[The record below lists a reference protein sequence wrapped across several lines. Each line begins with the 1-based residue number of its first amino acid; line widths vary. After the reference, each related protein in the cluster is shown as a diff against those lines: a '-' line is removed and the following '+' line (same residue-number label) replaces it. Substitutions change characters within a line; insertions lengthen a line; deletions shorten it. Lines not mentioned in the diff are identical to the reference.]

1 MPSPT
6 QRRID
11 SALRTF
17 HRGLHDLERLQSKRR
32 AAPSPFPQTRLGNR
46 PSKAEANFGPQLRED
61 DRMSGSMNR
70 RSFIGSLAAASLARP
85 GSADADVE
93 VVLARP
99 RNSYEA
105 LLADID
111 PAHDGFPLEK
121 QAFEIAAHLKRL
133 AETRTLPFAPGLHGG
148 SPNPARYQSIAEGV
162 SIARYDPASADIAT
176 GLARWLDGLD
186 PIHALRFYV
195 LPDDLVRF
203 EAASPGQYR
212 VGLWKLQWTNG
223 QVTQFSPIEETVVT
237 TPAPLFLEITA
248 HAFARADSF
257 DLQLRRGV
265 PYWRT
270 HLDAASGIDVHGHN
284 GIAAGDIDNDG
295 IDEIYVCQPGG
306 LPNRL
311 YKNRG
316 GVFEDIT
323 ARAGVGVLDPT
334 SSALFLDLRNSG
346 YQDLVVLRPDGPLL
360 FLNQGGARFAHQPG
374 AFRFRTTPKGSF
386 TSMAAADYD
395 RDGRVDLYL
404 CTYSFFRDGNQYR
417 YPSPYHDA
425 QNGPPNFLFR
435 NQLAPDG
442 SGAFLDVTE
451 SAGLSQNNNRFSFAP
466 AWCDYN
472 ADGWPD
478 LYVANDFGRKNLYR
492 NQGGRFRDVAAE
504 AGVEDIGD
512 GMSAAWFDYDGDG
525 LPDLY
530 VSNMWSDAGQ
540 RIVSE
545 KQLQP
550 AAAWKRHAKG
560 NSLYRNK
567 GDGTFE
573 ETGAAE
579 GVEMGRW
586 AWAADGIDFDNDGV
600 PEIFITTG
608 MLTNQSE
615 TDVESFFWRKVA
627 AAPTRTAY
635 ENGWNALSQAVHQQY
650 SEAGRQANVFYV
662 RRGEKYY
669 DFSGLSGLDFTDDSR
684 AFAVTDLD
692 GDGNVDLLLKSRLGP
707 QVRVFQNNSAA
718 ARRSIAFRLRGV
730 RSNRDAIGARV
741 EVDGKVKFV
750 AAGSGY
756 LSQHTK
762 VVHFGLGDRETAGV
776 VRILWPS
783 GERQEFPGLAAG
795 FRYDISEES
804 ANPVATAFARRI
816 EIPAG
821 AVAGDN
827 DSQPADT
834 WFLQPVPLPEPS
846 QAPGFLRLSNL
857 TAERAVW
864 YSLFCRYLFDV
875 RIDLKL
881 PVWFLVDDR
890 SRAHKIFF
898 SPPDPADLD
907 RLKDPNRL
915 ALALPAGGRYYT
927 EPARNFGA
935 LGAAFFTA
943 GYPDQALQYLEQAS
957 QENDQILF
965 AIGKIHLQAG
975 RWDRARHYLT
985 RGLALS
991 PDSADGWN
999 SLGAVEVG
1007 AGDSQAALRDF
1018 EKALALQPDMS
1029 SALSNAGQAR
1039 VALGD
1044 RTAGEKLFRRA
1055 LEVNPKDSVA
1065 ANLLGELLASR
1076 EWFERAI
1083 EARPDYLPAINNLA
1097 SLYART
1103 GQPNDAIAAL
1113 QYGIS
1118 VAPDEESLYLNLA
1131 SLYVRLDD
1139 REAARRTIERLLT
1152 RKPTSL
1158 PARQALRELDLPR

>member
-1 MPSPT
+1 
-6 QRRID
+6 
-11 SALRTF
+11 
-17 HRGLHDLERLQSKRR
+17 
-32 AAPSPFPQTRLGNR
+32 LGR
-46 PSKAEANFGPQLRED
+46 P
-61 DRMSGSMNR
+61 
-70 RSFIGSLAAASLARP
+70 AS
-85 GSADADVE
+85 ADVE
-93 VVLARP
+93 VEVTRP
-99 RNSYEA
+99 RNSYEG
-105 LLADID
+105 LLADIE
-111 PAHDGFPLEK
+111 PGHDGFPLEK

-133 AETRTLPFAPGLHGG
+133 ALTRTLPLAPDIRGA
-148 SPNPARYQSIAEGV
+148 SPHPVRYRAIAEGV
-162 SIARYDPASADIAT
+162 SIAEYDAGSADIGE
-176 GLARWLDGLD
+176 GLARWLDSLGQNSLGQ
-186 PIHALRFYV
+186 IRALRFYV
-195 LPDDLVRF
+195 LPDDIVRF
-203 EAASPGQYR
+203 EAASEGQYR

-223 QVTQFSPIEETVVT
+223 QVTHFSPVEETVVT
-237 TPAPLFLEITA
+237 APAPLFREITA
-248 HAFARADSF
+248 HAFGGVDSF
-257 DLQLRRGV
+257 DFQLRRGI
-265 PYWRT
+265 PYWRA

-284 GIAAGDIDNDG
+284 GIAVGDIDNDG
-295 IDEIYVCQPGG
+295 LDEIYVCQPGG

-316 GVFEDIT
+316 GAFEDIT
-323 ARAGVGVLDPT
+323 TSAGVGVLDPT

-346 YQDLVVLRPDGPLL
+346 YQDLVLLRPDGPLL
-360 FLNQGGARFAHQPG
+360 FINQGGTRFAHQPG

-386 TSMAAADYD
+386 TGMAAADYD

-435 NQLAPDG
+435 NQLTGDG

-451 SAGLSQNNNRFSFAP
+451 SVGLNQNNNRFSFAA

-472 ADGWPD
+472 GDGWPD

-492 NQGGRFRDVAAE
+492 NEGGRFRDVARE

-525 LPDLY
+525 RPDLY

-540 RIVSE
+540 RIVSQ
-545 KQLQP
+545 KPLQP

-560 NSLYRNK
+560 NSLYWNK

-586 AWAADGIDFDNDGV
+586 AWASDGVDFDNDGV

-608 MLTNQSE
+608 MLTNSSE
-615 TDVESFFWRKVA
+615 TDLESFFWRKVA
-627 AAPTRTAY
+627 AASPAAFPSRDAMANTAY
-635 ENGWNALSQAVHQQY
+635 ENGWNALSQAAHEKY
-650 SEAGRQANVFYV
+650 SEAGRQPNVFYV
-662 RRGEKYY
+662 RRGGKYY
-669 DFSGLSGLDFTDDSR
+669 DFSGLSGLDFADDSR

-692 GDGNVDLLLKSRLGP
+692 GDGNADLLLKSRLGP
-707 QVRVFQNNSAA
+707 QVRVFQNHCGTT
-718 ARRSIAFRLRGV
+718 RRSIAFRLQGV

-762 VVHFGLGDRETAGV
+762 VVHFGLGENETANV

-783 GERQEFPGLAAG
+783 GDRQEFRSLAAG
-795 FRYDISEES
+795 FRYDIAEGS
-804 ANPVATAFARRI
+804 ATPHATAFAPRVPL
-816 EIPAG
+816 PAG
-821 AVAGDN
+821 TVPADN
-827 DSQPADT
+827 EARLADT
-834 WFLQPVPLPEPS
+834 WLLQPVPLPEPS

-857 TAERAVW
+857 TGERAML
-864 YSLFCRYLFDV
+864 YSLFCRYLFDL
-875 RIDLKL
+875 RADLKL

-890 SRAHKIFF
+890 NQAHKIYF
-898 SPPDPADLD
+898 SPPDAADLD
-907 RLKDPNRL
+907 RLKNPNRL
-915 ALALPAGGRYYT
+915 ALALPAGGQYYT

-935 LGAAFFTA
+935 LGAAFFAA
-943 GYPDQALQYLEQAS
+943 GYPEQALQYLELS
-957 QENDQILF
+957 PPDNDRVLF
-965 AIGKIHLQAG
+965 ALGKIHLQAE
-975 RWDRARHYLT
+975 RWDRARNYIAK
-985 RGLALS
+985 GLALS

-1007 AGDSQAALRDF
+1007 EGNLPAALRDF
-1018 EKALALQPDMS
+1018 DKALVLQPDMS

-1039 VALGD
+1039 VELGD
-1044 RTAGEKLFRRA
+1044 RNAGEKLFRRA
-1055 LEVNPKDSVA
+1055 LEVNPKDAVA
-1065 ANLLGELLASR
+1065 ANLMGELLGSR

-1083 EARPDYLPAINNLA
+1083 EARRDYAPAINNLA

-1113 QYGIS
+1113 RYGIS
-1118 VAPDEESLYLNLA
+1118 VAPDEELLYLNLA
-1131 SLYVRLDD
+1131 SLYVRLDN
-1139 REAARRTIERLLT
+1139 REAAGGVLERLLA
-1152 RKPTSL
+1152 RKPNSL
-1158 PARQALRELDLPR
+1158 AARQAWRELAPWR